1 MLQILK
7 SKSKST
13 WHGVRVPARLEEMI
27 IDMQRLLSANYTE
40 ALMIIL
46 MDWEKFRY
54 LDEKE
59 RLLKLAKLRFQLL
72 REETKKP

>member
-1 MLQILK
+1 MLKILK
-7 SKSKST
+7 SKNKST
-13 WHGVRVPARLEEMI
+13 WHGIRVPARLEEMI

-54 LDEKE
+54 LEEKE

>member
-1 MLQILK
+1 MILK

-13 WHGVRVPARLEEMI
+13 WHGIRVPARLEEMI

-54 LDEKE
+54 LEEKE

>member
-1 MLQILK
+1 MLKILK

-13 WHGVRVPARLEEMI
+13 WHGIRVPARLEEMI

-54 LDEKE
+54 LEEKK

>member
-1 MLQILK
+1 MLMILK

-13 WHGVRVPARLEEMI
+13 WHGIRVPARLEEMI

-40 ALMIIL
+40 ALMVIL

-54 LDEKE
+54 LEEKE